1 MARLNKVEIIES
13 LMENVEK
20 ATKSNY
26 AKEYKQATYLMQLL
40 DTIDFETMYV
50 MQTKEGHVNV
60 GSLVE
65 CILKCMFNGKTSPSY
80 SSKGLKDITLY
91 IVDEN
96 GKKHVKSYEVK
107 TILRNESS
115 EVSANRLDLLIVS
128 YNGINILT
136 RKEYNAI
143 KNDTSIFKKD
153 THRLNKNVLQ
163 YCKKIETF

>member
-1 MARLNKVEIIES
+1 MARLNRTEIEMS
-13 LMENVEK
+13 LLSNVEK

-26 AKEYKQATYLMQLL
+26 AKEYKQANYLMQLL
-40 DTIDFETMYV
+40 DTIDFETMNV

-60 GSLVE
+60 GTLVE
-65 CILKCMFNGKTSPSY
+65 CILKCMYNGETSPSY
-80 SSKGLKDITLY
+80 SSKGLKDISLVT
-91 IVDEN
+91 VDEN

-136 RKEYNAI
+136 RKEYNNI
-143 KNDTSIFKKD
+143 KNDLSIFKKD
-153 THRLNKNVLQ
+153 THRLNKNVLK
-163 YCKKIETF
+163 YCSEMVY

>member
-13 LMENVEK
+13 LMANVEK
-20 ATKSNY
+20 ASKSNY

-40 DTIDFETMYV
+40 DTIDFETMNV

-60 GSLVE
+60 GTLVE
-65 CILKCMFNGKTSPSY
+65 CILKCMFNGETSPSY
-80 SSKGLKDITLY
+80 SSKGLKDISLVT
-91 IVDEN
+91 VDEN

-136 RKEYNAI
+136 RKEYNNI
-143 KNDTSIFKKD
+143 KSDISIYKKD
-153 THRLNKNVLQ
+153 THRLNKNILK
-163 YCKKIETF
+163 YCKDFQ